1 MDSIFN
7 FMFLPRWINVNILIL
22 PVFLDRPLRKEAN
35 IVLRGAEPGSES
47 PGPHCHCTGVLHGTV
62 LYTMPYLA
70 LQTQA
75 QAPRLPPNIGN
86 TSQKRKYPPAFRKI
100 FALTVDCWLKLC
112 FAFRSKVRY
121 FSSIRN
127 LYLSPCLLARIDLVT
142 NHSYEWLLRNMF
154 SCFTLDV

>member
-1 MDSIFN
+1 
-7 FMFLPRWINVNILIL
+7 MFLPRWININKLIL
-22 PVFLDRPLRKEAN
+22 PALLDCPHRKEAN

-75 QAPRLPPNIGN
+75 PRLPPNTGN
-86 TSQKRKYPPAFRKI
+86 TSQMIKYPPAFRKI
-100 FALTVDCWLKLC
+100 FALSVDCWLKLC

-127 LYLSPCLLARIDLVT
+127 LYLSPSLLGRLG
-142 NHSYEWLLRNMF
+142 NKPQLWLLRNMF
-154 SCFTLDV
+154 SCFNTRRLIGYLQQL